1 MNNELIK
8 LTANQVGQRDF
19 KKAILALGSCEAHGK
34 HLACGTDTL
43 ISYKVSCRIA
53 NEFDDMLV
61 LPPLT
66 VGYSRHYQ
74 GFPFTLSLSYDTV
87 TQVIYE
93 MLESTIQNGVD
104 RIFIMNGH
112 DGNIAPLEI
121 ASRRIREKYPEAK
134 IAALADWWVAAG
146 QWLPGLFEV
155 WDGMGHAGEGES
167 SVAYYLY
174 PEWNEPDLADVTMPN
189 NLPEGIEIKW
199 LFDEITDN
207 ALTGDATKASAEKGE
222 KIVNAMVKVVSDAIK
237 ELDAKDWNYKTT
249 K

>member
-1 MNNELIK
+1 MK
-8 LTANQVGQRDF
+8 LTANQVKQRGF
-19 KKAILALGSCEAHGK
+19 KKAILALGSCEAHGP
-34 HLACGTDTL
+34 HLACGTDVW
-43 ISYKVSCRIA
+43 ISYKTSCRIA
-53 NEFDDMLV
+53 AEFDDMLV

-66 VGYSRHYQ
+66 VGYSRHYAA
-74 GFPFTLSLSYDTV
+74 FPFTLSLSYDTV
-87 TQVIYE
+87 TQVIFE
-93 MLESTIQNGVD
+93 MLESVIKNGID

-121 ASRRIREKYPEAK
+121 ASRRIREQYPEAK

-174 PEWNEPDLADVTMPN
+174 PEWNEPELAECTMPN
-189 NLPEGIEIKW
+189 NLPDGIEIKW

-222 KIVNAMVKVVSDAIK
+222 KIVKAMVKVVSDAIK
-237 ELDAKDWNYKTT
+237 ELDSRDWDYKTT